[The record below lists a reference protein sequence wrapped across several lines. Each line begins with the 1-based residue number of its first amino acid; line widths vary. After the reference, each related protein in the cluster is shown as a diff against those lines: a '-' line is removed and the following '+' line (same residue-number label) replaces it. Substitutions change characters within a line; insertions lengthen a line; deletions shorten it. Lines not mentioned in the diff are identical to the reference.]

1 METLTAIAT
10 ILSLLGVSVVV
21 EKLPIK
27 ISPWTWVK
35 DFFTKDI
42 KDTVNEIN
50 TEVIKV
56 NKKVD
61 ANEADRIRH
70 AILDYKKNLDKGYK
84 MTESEFEYV
93 SKLYD
98 KYKIE
103 LKGNSFVTKVFEE
116 ITEEYKKQ

>member
-61 ANEADRIRH
+61 KNEADRIRH